1 LLRHDFARGISGLPR
16 IKPELVVVFRPVAED
31 DAPLSLAAGLGLGLF
46 LVSVPVLLQA
56 PLVRFLP
63 WVSLAMMLPLY
74 LLASWMLAKPR
85 LRWWGD
91 LLLGFSWSWLAGT
104 LYWGWLRFEPLWH
117 LPIEAVGLP
126 FALWALWKRRFLVGQ
141 CFYLGSLLGTVV
153 TDVYFYALDLIP
165 FWRQLMA
172 AEVADSLPVLRTA
185 GQLVKTEQGFLW
197 ALLLL
202 SFLFSVAAIALKTR
216 VLHWWVFSGAVIGT
230 LLVDALFGASAL
242 L

>member
-1 LLRHDFARGISGLPR
+1 MLRHDFARGISGLPL
-16 IKPELVVVFRPVAED
+16 IKPELVVVSSPVAE
-31 DAPLSLAAGLGLGLF
+31 DAPLSLTAGLGLGLF

-74 LLASWMLAKPR
+74 LVSFWMLAKPR

-104 LYWGWLRFEPLWH
+104 IYWGWLRFEPLWH

-126 FALWALWKRRFLVGQ
+126 FALWALWKRRLLVGQ

-153 TDVYFYALDLIP
+153 TDVYFYCLDLIP
-165 FWRQLMA
+165 FWRRLMT
-172 AEVADSLPVLRTA
+172 AEVSDSLPILRAA
-185 GQLVKTEQGFLW
+185 GELVKTEQGFLW

-202 SFLFSVAAIALKTR
+202 SLLFTVASIALKTR

>member
-1 LLRHDFARGISGLPR
+1 LLRHDFARGIGSLPR
-16 IKPELVVVFRPVAED
+16 IKPELVVASRFAVEDEPV
-31 DAPLSLAAGLGLGLF
+31 SLIAGLGLGLF

-63 WVSLAMMLPLY
+63 WVSLAIMLPLY
-74 LLASWMLAKPR
+74 FVASWMLCKPR

-91 LLLGFSWSWLAGT
+91 LLLGFGWSWLAGT
-104 LYWGWLRFEPLWH
+104 IYWGWLRFEPLLH

-153 TDVYFYALDLIP
+153 TDVYFYCLDLIP
-165 FWRQLMA
+165 YWRRLMT
-172 AEVADSLPVLRTA
+172 AEVADSLPVLRAA
-185 GQLVKTEQGFLW
+185 GELVKTEQGFIW
-197 ALLLL
+197 ALVLL
-202 SFLFSVAAIALKTR
+202 SFLFTVAAIALKTR
-216 VLHWWVFSGAVIGT
+216 ALHWWVFSGAVIGT
-230 LLVDALFGASAL
+230 LFVDALFGASAL